1 MVLTQIGD
9 RLANYVLSSKEACIS
24 CLSALKYQVII
35 KTTKQ
40 KVATLKRIFGVVNA
54 VIETK
59 AGVTKQI
66 VRSPR
71 PLYIIS
77 VQTNPS
83 AAKHPVREKYRSP
96 K

>member
-9 RLANYVLSSKEACIS
+9 RLANLCSFVYRSLHKLFKCTKV
-24 CLSALKYQVII
+24 QVII

-40 KVATLKRIFGVVNA
+40 KIATLKRIFGVVNA

-83 AAKHPVREKYRSP
+83 AAKHPVREKYRNP
-96 K
+96 R

>member
-9 RLANYVLSSKEACIS
+9 RLANLCSFVQRSVHKLFKCT
-24 CLSALKYQVII
+24 KVQVII

-40 KVATLKRIFGVVNA
+40 KVATLKRIFGAVNA

-66 VRSPR
+66 VWSPR

-77 VQTNPS
+77 VQKDPS
-83 AAKHPVREKYRSP
+83 AARHPVREKYRSP